1 MLCIVL
7 YHCFECLCICCI
19 RCSDYRNH
27 PQNDECEESAKDS
40 SECGT
45 GRGAR
50 RSGPQEHWEKG
61 GTLFSC
67 HAACWKCTQQ
77 HSSNICCIFYFQ
89 LRNLD
94 PFLMLDEFRV
104 SKPAGF
110 PDHPHRG
117 FETVRL
123 CECVTKDLQ
132 VPDSQ
137 VWEFAALPSC
147 VWSFCLGGGEQS
159 VLYFS
164 FRKLWEF
171 FQCFTTLN
179 RQKKKRFKICI
190 FKIKICNRLQSSVWM
205 YNVKVLQLST
215 FQLNVV
221 TQFN

>member
-19 RCSDYRNH
+19 RCSDYRNL

-50 RSGPQEHWEKG
+50 RSGLQEHWEKG

-147 VWSFCLGGGEQS
+147 VWSFCLGGGSNQFCIFPLENYENSFS
-159 VLYFS
+159 VLQH
-164 FRKLWEF
+164 LID
-171 FQCFTTLN
+171 
-179 RQKKKRFKICI
+179 KKRKYLKFAFLKSKSATGC
-190 FKIKICNRLQSSVWM
+190 KAAYECTTWKYCSCQP
-205 YNVKVLQLST
+205 
-215 FQLNVV
+215 
-221 TQFN
+221 FN

>member
-7 YHCFECLCICCI
+7 YHCFVCLCICYI
-19 RCSDYRNH
+19 RCSDYWNL

-61 GTLFSC
+61 GMFFSC

-123 CECVTKDLQ
+123 WPKIYKFQILK
-132 VPDSQ
+132 
-137 VWEFAALPSC
+137 FGNLLLFLPAFGLS
-147 VWSFCLGGGEQS
+147 VGGKKAISFS
-159 VLYFS
+159 
-164 FRKLWEF
+164 
-171 FQCFTTLN
+171 
-179 RQKKKRFKICI
+179 I
-190 FKIKICNRLQSSVWM
+190 FPFL
-205 YNVKVLQLST
+205 L
-215 FQLNVV
+215 
-221 TQFN
+221 